1 MPQKTIL
8 RTKLFRPR
16 ISDDF
21 VDRVELFKRL
31 NKSVNHRLVLVSAS
45 AGYGKSL
52 TVSRWLGQSDI
63 DSTWLSLG
71 ENDSDLVSFFHY
83 FIEAIHK
90 LFPDSCVQSQTL
102 LNAPVPCS
110 REDLAEELINELSEI
125 GRPIHIVLDDY
136 GFIHNQDVHF
146 VLDCILE
153 YDLPSLSLV
162 LITRRD
168 PPLSL
173 TKLRG
178 KGVLSEIRQ
187 TDLKFSLRETR
198 QFLQAFVVGD
208 ITDEDCLEFYDKLE
222 GWPAGTRMI
231 ALGLVGHTNIKEFTL
246 EMRGDSRDIKDYLM
260 SEVLLHQ
267 PKAIRE
273 YLVTTSILNRMCPSL
288 CEALCDQPDVDGSMF
303 LEQLERSNLF
313 YIPLDG
319 QHNWFRYHH
328 LFQSLLQYSLEKR
341 FSSDEISAL
350 HERAYHWFSEHGFIE
365 DAMHHALLAQN
376 TSLAIAL
383 VAENKSRLMEKEEW
397 HQLRRLIKPLPVK
410 LVQSEP
416 EVLMI
421 RAWSLIGFPEMN
433 PVLDSIENIM
443 LGSPKEYPQGS
454 RLWGEFLVLR
464 SLQSY
469 YDSDGEKAFQQA
481 TCALDYL
488 PEKNGSERGFGIIL
502 QAVSLQMMGKTSE
515 GQELALNAMGRNHS
529 KESTYHA
536 RLLSALCFV
545 YWMDGALRD
554 LQQIAQAYLELGER
568 IGLSETVAHAHF
580 FLGVSSYEMNDIE
593 AAFFHLSKIVVQDKT
608 LKLVNRHNYIHSGFA
623 LSYVYLEMG
632 MVEKALSV
640 TQEIVKLA
648 LDMSNPYILGIAKAF
663 EADIA
668 VRLGS
673 LSDAMAWSS
682 TYDPTIM
689 RPALRFYTPRLT
701 LIKTYLAEGSAD
713 SLGQAASLLTT
724 LDSYFSNSNNFQ
736 FRIKVLALKAL
747 LYEKLGDREK
757 AIDRLTASF
766 TLAEPRGF
774 IRTFVDMG
782 QEMADLLASFPL
794 QHHFSDYADRLLSDF
809 PEASK
814 DTLKSQ
820 ASADQSIIQPSVEE
834 PQSPIFTNR
843 EHEIVL
849 LLHQR
854 LSNQE
859 IADRLFI
866 SYGTVKRHTA
876 NIYKK
881 LQVKNRREAVN
892 KAVSLSIIS

>member
-16 ISDDF
+16 ISEDF

-31 NKSVNHRLVLVSAS
+31 DKSVKHRLVLVSAS

-52 TVSRWLGQSDI
+52 TVSRWLEQSDI
-63 DSTWLSLG
+63 NSTWLSLG

-102 LNAPVPCS
+102 LSAPVPCS

-136 GFIHNQDVHF
+136 GFIHDQDVHF
-146 VLDCILE
+146 VLECLLE

-178 KGVLSEIRQ
+178 KGVLAEIRQ

-198 QFLQAFVVGD
+198 EFLQTFVVGN

-231 ALGLVGHTNIKEFTL
+231 ALGLKGHTDIKEFTR

-267 PKAIRE
+267 PRAIRE

-303 LEQLERSNLF
+303 LKQLEQSNLF

-319 QHNWFRYHH
+319 HHNWFRYHH

-341 FSSDEISAL
+341 FNPDEISAL
-350 HERAYHWFSEHGFIE
+350 HERAYHWFSQHGFIE
-365 DAMHHALLAQN
+365 DAMHHALLAEN

-397 HQLRRLIKPLPVK
+397 HQLRRLIKPLPVT

-416 EVLMI
+416 EILMI
-421 RAWSLIGFPEMN
+421 GAWSLIGFPEMN
-433 PVLDSIENIM
+433 PVLDSIETIM
-443 LGSPKEYPQGS
+443 LGSPKEYPEGG

-469 YDSDGEKAFQQA
+469 YDTDGEKAFQQA
-481 TCALDYL
+481 ARALDYL
-488 PEKNGSERGFGIIL
+488 PEENGSERGFGVIL
-502 QAVSLQMMGKTSE
+502 QAVSLQMNGKTLE
-515 GQELALNAMGRNHS
+515 AQELVLNAMSRNQS

-545 YWMDGALRD
+545 YWMDGALKD
-554 LQQIAQAYLELGER
+554 LQQIAQVYLELGQR
-568 IGLSETVAHAHF
+568 IRLSETVAHAHF

-593 AAFFHLSKIVVQDKT
+593 TAFFHLSKIVVQDKT
-608 LKLVNRHNYIHSGFA
+608 LKLVNRHNYIHSTFA

-632 MVEKALSV
+632 LVKKAQSL

-663 EADIA
+663 EADVA
-668 VRLGS
+668 LRLGS
-673 LSDAMAWSS
+673 LGEAMAWSS
-682 TYDPTIM
+682 TYDSSIM

-701 LIKTYLAEGSAD
+701 LVRTHLTEGSTD
-713 SLGQAASLLTT
+713 SLCNAATLLNK
-724 LDSYFSNSNNFQ
+724 LDNYFSKISNFQ
-736 FRIKVLALKAL
+736 FRIKVLALQAL
-747 LYEKLGDREK
+747 LYEKLGDREN
-757 AIDRLTASF
+757 AIDKLTDSF
-766 TLAEPRGF
+766 AIAAPKGF

-782 QEMADLLASFPL
+782 QDMADLLKRFPL
-794 QHHFSDYADRLLSDF
+794 QHHFSDYASSLLSDF
-809 PEASK
+809 PEAGK
-814 DTLKSQ
+814 ATLKSHT
-820 ASADQSIIQPSVEE
+820 SADPSTIQPYMEE
-834 PQSPIFTNR
+834 PQSPLFTNR

-849 LLHQR
+849 LLHKR

-881 LQVKNRREAVN
+881 LQVKNRREAVD
-892 KAVSLSIIS
+892 KAVSLNIIS